1 MITLHSRIK
10 KGMVNYELAK
20 IYKIVCN
27 KTGMVY
33 IGSTCQRLLSQRL
46 SGHVRG
52 YRQWKNGKIYYTTSY
67 RIIENDDY
75 FI

>member
-52 YRQWKNGKIYYTTSY
+52 CQAVKINGGDQLKSPG
-67 RIIENDDY
+67 
-75 FI
+75 